1 MISKDTVLA
10 GEAIFEL
17 FGKGTAYRK
26 KLLSSYP
33 AFETCLTFTKK
44 DSEVIRLDSDMKGN
58 VPLRGHVSSRPRGT
72 AATKLQEDR
81 NSRLKYPVIKYTV
94 RSY

>member
-44 DSEVIRLDSDMKGN
+44 DSEVIRLDSDMKRN
-58 VPLRGHVSSRPRGT
+58 VLLSSRPRGT